1 MEESRECLTC
11 TKTELTK
18 EQELFIQEQMN
29 HLMDMDK
36 EIFSSKTLDILES
49 CLKEFVLDNK
59 MRIEIADQLMELAN
73 EAGES
78 GYINGFRD
86 GTRVYR
92 IIATM

>member
-29 HLMDMDK
+29 RLMDKDR
-36 EIFSSKTLDILES
+36 ELYSSKTLAILES
-49 CLKEFVLDNK
+49 CLNEFVLDNK
-59 MRIEIADQLMELAN
+59 MRIKISDQLMDLAN

-78 GYINGFRD
+78 GYVNGFRD
-86 GTRVYR
+86 GMRIYR